1 MTQSDCIVFGIDYNR
16 TSRFDLAKH
25 YYFQMFPRGFSL
37 TPFNY
42 SRFISALCS
51 RENDRFSFRG
61 FPSRV
66 KKRRDPDVVTYNLV
80 IDGMC
85 KAGRFDN
92 AVGLWKETAAKGF
105 HPVNKVY
112 CALAVGLC
120 DGGKADSARIGK
132 AQAIK
137 LFMMKN
143 EHEPDLVT
151 YNVLLNYFCNELMLQ
166 EAEKLLK
173 NMKRSG
179 IGPDVYSYNQ
189 MIKGLRNANK
199 ADKAFFC
206 W

>member
-25 YYFQMFPRGFSL
+25 YYFQMFPR
-37 TPFNY
+37 
-42 SRFISALCS
+42 
-51 RENDRFSFRG
+51 
-61 FPSRV
+61 
-66 KKRRDPDVVTYNLV
+66 
-80 IDGMC
+80 
-85 KAGRFDN
+85 AGRFDN

-189 MIKGLRNANK
+189 MIKGLRRVAP
-199 ADKAFFC
+199 DVVTFTTLIKAFLNKGC
-206 W
+206 SDIAKTSLDRMSGMSLLP